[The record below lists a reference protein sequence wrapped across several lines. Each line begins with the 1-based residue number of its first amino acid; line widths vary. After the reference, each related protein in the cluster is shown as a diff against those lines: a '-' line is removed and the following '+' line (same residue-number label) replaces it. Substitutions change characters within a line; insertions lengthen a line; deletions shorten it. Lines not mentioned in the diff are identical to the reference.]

1 MLIDVEFFEKR
12 NNSTVQQAFINCCQ
26 LLWPVKVEYEK
37 VLLLVTDQASYMVLA
52 AKNLKTFS
60 PSLNHIT
67 CIAHALNR
75 VCSAIQENLN
85 KVNRFVLSMKK
96 VMLNSK
102 SKQSSYRELTRLKLP
117 PDPVVTRWCTW
128 LEAANY
134 YRENFNSVKKLID
147 SLKLES
153 KSQSIQKVKKLI
165 NEKSFHDQFL
175 SVKDYKFLIEIIT
188 KLQEQNMK
196 LTDQMALLEETK
208 LKLSGFAKE
217 KLVKILMKNRDLKK
231 FCDNQDFEHRSK
243 TEYVPLVSVDVER
256 SFSQYKNIL
265 TDNRQRLLPD
275 NLKMNI
281 IIQFNSFLKK

>member
-1 MLIDVEFFEKR
+1 
-12 NNSTVQQAFINCCQ
+12 
-26 LLWPVKVEYEK
+26 
-37 VLLLVTDQASYMVLA
+37 
-52 AKNLKTFS
+52 
-60 PSLNHIT
+60 
-67 CIAHALNR
+67 
-75 VCSAIQENLN
+75 
-85 KVNRFVLSMKK
+85 
-96 VMLNSK
+96 
-102 SKQSSYRELTRLKLP
+102 
-117 PDPVVTRWCTW
+117 
-128 LEAANY
+128 
-134 YRENFNSVKKLID
+134 VKKLID